1 MADVAEDIAAAAAQA
16 VASSVASSVVSP
28 AVSPVVS
35 PIVSSASAVATVGNP
50 SASMSLRASVSH
62 SAFYAPSLSSY
73 VVILLCYIV
82 GYDALVERHLN
93 RYTQTQRHINITSL
107 YSSASIHSYTN
118 ISCF

>member
-16 VASSVASSVVSP
+16 VASSVVSS
-28 AVSPVVS
+28 AVSPVAS
-35 PIVSSASAVATVGNP
+35 PVVSSASAVATVGNP

-62 SAFYAPSLSSY
+62 SAFYAPSLSSH

-93 RYTQTQRHINITSL
+93 RHTK
-107 YSSASIHSYTN
+107 YSFSVWLSASILSHTN
-118 ISCF
+118 ISCLKRPPYKI